1 MRKNL
6 AIAFIMT
13 AICTFSNAQAA
24 PANTPLKGG
33 TCWVN
38 MGLKAT
44 LDTAAE
50 ASCAIIG
57 KVTIGQIYE
66 KGFRIVA
73 MVHNP
78 QNPSFVTIIIE
89 EQR

>member
-6 AIAFIMT
+6 ALAFIMT
-13 AICTFSNAQAA
+13 AIYTFSNAQAA
-24 PANTPLKGG
+24 PTNTPLKGG
-33 TCWVN
+33 TCWASI
-38 MGLKAT
+38 GLKAT
-44 LDTAAE
+44 LDNAAE

-57 KVTIGQIYE
+57 KVTVGQIYE

-73 MVHNP
+73 VVHNP
-78 QNPSFVTIIIE
+78 QNPGFVTIIIE